1 VSFLRSRNQARTEHG
16 DLEAAAGPPPAP
28 GAAGPHVLSEF
39 ERLLRKPGCPACAY
53 IEEAERSFFSWLEIE
68 SFSVAEVQARLRAS
82 VGMCPVHSRRLVED
96 IGEGHVMT
104 IVMREALAGAR
115 QRARD
120 ERQPGQCPACE
131 ATAFSAQ
138 RARHMVL
145 DGLSDPAPSRLYS
158 EHGGICLTHFLETAP
173 ELERSTARPLADR
186 LLRSLEEGRDAGL
199 VTLLGGSDHDARRR
213 AHWRDRLTEPAG
225 GGSTVEQ
232 LCARLGIEACPVCL
246 STGLAERGYIRWHT
260 AHAAQNDPSLRNDPG
275 ELCAVHLHD
284 LALTDRALA
293 ARAIEHKRAA
303 TTVKLSRLLA
313 RVGDARDTARRGRGA
328 PAEELDTALQEIR
341 TRPYCPAC
349 NARDGIERSQLDLVV
364 AALGLTAVRDR
375 YERSHGL
382 CLRHVTQLS
391 DGQAARL
398 ARRHVDGRLGVLAWE
413 VGETAR
419 KYAWAYRHEADG
431 HEQHAWLRALAQI
444 DGRVFVGGSAP
455 TRLPRSESN
464 PT

>member
-1 VSFLRSRNQARTEHG
+1 
-16 DLEAAAGPPPAP
+16 
-28 GAAGPHVLSEF
+28 
-39 ERLLRKPGCPACAY
+39 
-53 IEEAERSFFSWLEIE
+53 
-68 SFSVAEVQARLRAS
+68 
-82 VGMCPVHSRRLVED
+82 
-96 IGEGHVMT
+96 MT

-120 ERQPGQCPACE
+120 ERQTGPCPACE

-145 DGLSDPAPSRLYS
+145 DGLGDPARARPYF
-158 EHGGICLTHFLETAP
+158 EHDGICLTHFLQTAP
-173 ELERSTARPLADR
+173 ELEPATVRPLADR
-186 LLRSLEEGRDAGL
+186 LLRSLEEAEDAGL

-213 AHWRDRLTEPAG
+213 AHWRVRLTEPAG

-232 LCARLGIEACPVCL
+232 LCGRLGVEACPVCL
-246 STGLAERGYIRWHT
+246 STGLAERGYVQWRT
-260 AHAAQNDPSLRNDPG
+260 ERAAQNDPSLRNDPG

-293 ARAIEHKRAA
+293 AQAIEHKRAA

-313 RVGDARDTARRGRGA
+313 RVGGAPDPSRRGRGA
-328 PAEELDTALQEIR
+328 PAEELDTALQEIL

-364 AALGLTAVRDR
+364 AALGLPAVRDR
-375 YERSHGL
+375 YDRSHGL
-382 CLRHVTQLS
+382 CLRHAVQIP
-391 DGQAARL
+391 DGQAGRL

-444 DGRVFVGGSAP
+444 DGRVFVGGCAP
-455 TRLPRSESN
+455 AGLPRSESD
-464 PT
+464 PA